1 MRKQLPTHPIRRRLI
16 LTLARGSTLGL
27 ARRLALASPLML
39 AGLAMHRGA
48 HAAQTKTETRDV
60 SGFDGVVFAAAGDL
74 SIEQAPR
81 ESLTIEAEPEVL
93 RKITSEV
100 HGHKLTLGFGAGNV
114 IARAPIRFRLQVREL
129 RALELRTSGSA
140 HLGALDTDRL
150 SLLLSGSGDI
160 DGERITANKLDVRL
174 SGSGTVSLSHGQ
186 VDRLRIEI
194 GGSGTV
200 DAAGLQSRDAQV
212 SVDGSGDVRLTAADH
227 LVVRIGGS
235 GSVRYAGNPQLEQ
248 SITGAGTVERD

>member
-1 MRKQLPTHPIRRRLI
+1 MNDLPLSRPNRRRLM
-16 LTLARGSTLGL
+16 
-27 ARRLALASPLML
+27 LALAAPLVA
-39 AGLAMHRGA
+39 AGLAPQRGA
-48 HAAQTKTETRDV
+48 HAAQTETEPRDV
-60 SGFDGVVFAAAGDL
+60 SGFDEVVFAAAGDL
-74 SIEQAPR
+74 HITQAKH
-81 ESLTIEAEPEVL
+81 ESLTIEAEPEIL

-100 HGHKLTLGFGAGNV
+100 HGHKLTLGFAAGNV

-160 DGERITANKLDVRL
+160 DGERITAKKLDVRL
-174 SGSGTVSLSHGQ
+174 SGSGTVSLSQGQ

-200 DAAGLQSRDAQV
+200 NAAGLQSRDAQV
-212 SVDGSGDVRLTAADH
+212 SVDGSGDVGLMASDR

-248 SITGAGTVERD
+248 SITGAGTVERE